1 VPDPA
6 ALRGR
11 GRRERRNR
19 RLVLATVAAATAA
32 VVATG
37 AVVAAS
43 SGMLHKADEK
53 QPAKPIPSYKVL
65 SPLEQKVLDRVP
77 DAHRVDGEV
86 IVPGPVDPRAEV
98 AFRLSAPAGR
108 IAPLGWHGYE
118 DFRGIP
124 FRTTQRYPA
133 FLTSP
138 VPDDADVW
146 ADAGP
151 LHLGCHRTS
160 ATTCNLLQLV
170 RSQHAGWFSIMR
182 DPAWMHLGDQ
192 QFLKPGAPMQVFP
205 GSTFAGN
212 RVRPTVI
219 GGVHGTTTERVEL
232 ALRDGTIAEATV
244 DSGRIAPGSTLFWSL
259 TDSPVVRATA
269 YDRAGTVV
277 EDHKLTACYSRVD
290 CQIR

>member
-1 VPDPA
+1 M
-6 ALRGR
+6 
-11 GRRERRNR
+11 
-19 RLVLATVAAATAA
+19 
-32 VVATG
+32 VATG

-43 SGMLHKADEK
+43 SGVLHKADEK
-53 QPAKPIPSYKVL
+53 QPAKQIPSYKVL

-86 IVPGPVDPRAEV
+86 VVPGPVDPRAEV

-108 IAPLGWHGYE
+108 VAPLGWHGYE

-124 FRTTQRYPA
+124 VRTTQRYPA

-160 ATTCNLLQLV
+160 ESTCHLLLLV
-170 RSQHAGWFSIMR
+170 GNPRTGWFSIMR

-192 QFLKPGAPMQVFP
+192 RFLKPGAPMEVFAD
-205 GSTFAGN
+205 STFAGD
-212 RVRPTVI
+212 RVRPLVV
-219 GGVHGTTTERVEL
+219 GGFHGTDAERVEL
-232 ALRDGTIAEATV
+232 ELRDGTTTEATV

-269 YDRAGTVV
+269 YDAAGTVV
-277 EDHKLTACYSRVD
+277 EDHRLTACYSRVD